1 MLEIY
6 KTNKM
11 NKLET
16 VTDITKGCWINLVSP
31 SEQEIQ
37 FVADHANVPVDFIK
51 DALDDEERSRIEKE
65 EGDVF
70 IIIDYPYISKDESGY
85 SVYETLPLGIILTNE
100 CIITIS
106 LKDAQVL
113 MDFKNNKKKEFY
125 TFKKTRFA
133 LQILF
138 VISSYYLT
146 LLETN

>member
-85 SVYETLPLGIILTNE
+85 SVL
-100 CIITIS
+100 
-106 LKDAQVL
+106 
-113 MDFKNNKKKEFY
+113 
-125 TFKKTRFA
+125 
-133 LQILF
+133 
-138 VISSYYLT
+138 
-146 LLETN
+146 